1 MTKTLRRC
9 AMLMGT
15 ASAIRKELSEHFYRA
30 FCPGRNHNHE
40 KEHDPQS
47 YRCRHAQRGGRHI
60 SIRCRKISKY
70 SYMLQISV
78 SICRFS
84 EMTFFSVLIFRVWSV
99 TA

>member
-1 MTKTLRRC
+1 MQAALFLLSAKLFFKSTL
-9 AMLMGT
+9 APFAVSLKV
-15 ASAIRKELSEHFYRA
+15 APSISAA
-30 FCPGRNHNHE
+30 P
-40 KEHDPQS
+40 
-47 YRCRHAQRGGRHI
+47 RHI

-84 EMTFFSVLIFRVWSV
+84 EMTFFSVLIFSVWSV